1 MQFICDKS
9 YEEDL
14 RLYSEQVLKKS
25 GACSQAA
32 ERETMYMAD
41 DPETHSGK
49 RRAGCGNVVAEK
61 LYGDLVFYKKI
72 IRQYPYRDAFD
83 LYLRSARINIEE
95 DGTWKCAGD
104 GYPLAFW
111 SLGYYL
117 FNYRSGTFLQKCE
130 KIDPIEKMSL
140 NERLAMALKLSA
152 ACMEY
157 INSAG
162 AMNLIGRIML
172 EASQSQEVY
181 EALSGV
187 ITDDIADRFFAGISL
202 KTPVCESLQDCLTIS
217 NEFFAAAAR
226 EGYVYACNNM
236 AAGEAEKIVKC
247 AKAGEKVENEMIDRY
262 IGFLRRSADKYE
274 PYAANRL
281 GLFYLTGEI
290 KSGEDRYVSRE
301 YVDFTRAK
309 EYLKKATLYPDSNSA
324 WAFYNLIKYF
334 PKDYEADIE
343 LLNEHMDYIKRLNKA
358 VYDIAIEL

>member
-1 MQFICDKS
+1 MRFICDKS

-14 RLYSEQVLKKS
+14 KLYTEQVLKKS
-25 GACSQAA
+25 GFSQAG
-32 ERETMYMAD
+32 ERETMSMAD
-41 DPETHSGK
+41 DPEAHSGK
-49 RRAGCGNVVAEK
+49 KTPGCGNVVAEK

-72 IRQYPYRDAFD
+72 IRQRPYRDAFE
-83 LYLRSARINIEE
+83 LYKRSARINISE
-95 DGTWKCAGD
+95 DGKWSCQKDA
-104 GYPLAFW
+104 YPLAFW

-117 FNYRSGTFLQKCE
+117 FNYRKGTFLQKCE
-130 KIDPIEKMSL
+130 KIEDIEKMTE
-140 NERLAMALKLSA
+140 NERMAVALSLASSCL
-152 ACMEY
+152 EY

-172 EASQSQEVY
+172 EASQSDETY
-181 EALSGV
+181 AALSSV
-187 ITDDIADRFFAGISL
+187 IGEEIADRFFAGVSL
-202 KTPVCESLQDCLTIS
+202 KTPVCEKPEDCLFIS

-226 EGYVYACNNM
+226 EGYVYACNNL
-236 AAGEAEKIVKC
+236 AAGEAERIVKC
-247 AKAGEKVENEMIDRY
+247 AASGEKVDNEMIDRY
-262 IGFLRRSADKYE
+262 TGFLRRSADKYE

-290 KSGEDRYVSRE
+290 KSGEGRYVCRD
-301 YVDFTRAK
+301 YVSFPKAK

-343 LLNEHMDYIKRLNKA
+343 MLNEHMDYIKRLNKE

>member
-1 MQFICDKS
+1 MRFICDKS

-14 RLYSEQVLKKS
+14 KLYTEQVLKKS
-25 GACSQAA
+25 GLSQAA
-32 ERETMYMAD
+32 ERETMSMAD
-41 DPETHSGK
+41 NPDAHSGK
-49 RRAGCGNVVAEK
+49 SRNGCGNVVAEK

-83 LYLRSARINIEE
+83 LYLRSARIKIDE
-95 DGTWKCAGD
+95 DGKWTCNGD

-130 KIDPIEKMSL
+130 KIEAIEKMSL
-140 NERLAMALKLSA
+140 NERLAMALALSA

-172 EASQSQEVY
+172 EASQSQEVF
-181 EALSGV
+181 EALSSV
-187 ITDDIADRFFAGISL
+187 IKEDIEDRFFAGISL
-202 KTPVCESLQDCLTIS
+202 KTPVCNTPEECVTIS

-236 AAGEAEKIVKC
+236 AAGEAEKIVRC
-247 AKAGEKVENEMIDRY
+247 AKAGEKVESEMIDRY

-281 GLFYLTGEI
+281 GLFFLTGEI
-290 KSGEDRYVSRE
+290 KSGDERYVSRE
-301 YVDFTRAK
+301 YVDFTKAK

-324 WAFYNLIKYF
+324 WAFFNLIKYF

-343 LLNEHMDYIKRLNKA
+343 LLNEHMDYIKRLNKE
-358 VYDIAIEL
+358 VYNIAIEL